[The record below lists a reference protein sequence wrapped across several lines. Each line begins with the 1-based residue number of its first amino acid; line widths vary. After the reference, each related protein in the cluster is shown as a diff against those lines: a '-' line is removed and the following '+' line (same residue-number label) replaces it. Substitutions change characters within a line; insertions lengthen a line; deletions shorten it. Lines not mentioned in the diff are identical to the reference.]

1 MMKTHLQQQ
10 QQQQDLP
17 FYSSFYLSF
26 YDNTLLT
33 KTTATTS
40 LQAQQQQQD
49 LHLYSCFFLPFFFLS
64 IFLSFYFSFYHAIF
78 LSILGLPSPTE
89 DAIMIMTTHLQ
100 EQQQQQDLPLYL
112 SFYISLLGL
121 PITVGFLPSV

>member
-1 MMKTHLQQQ
+1 M
-10 QQQQDLP
+10 QQQQDLS
-17 FYSSFYLSF
+17 FYSFYLSF

-33 KTTATTS
+33 RTTATTP
-40 LQAQQQQQD
+40 LQAQQQQQN
-49 LHLYSCFFLPFFFLS
+49 LPIYSSFYLS

-89 DAIMIMTTHLQ
+89 DAITMMTTHLQ

-112 SFYISLLGL
+112 SFYLSLLGL